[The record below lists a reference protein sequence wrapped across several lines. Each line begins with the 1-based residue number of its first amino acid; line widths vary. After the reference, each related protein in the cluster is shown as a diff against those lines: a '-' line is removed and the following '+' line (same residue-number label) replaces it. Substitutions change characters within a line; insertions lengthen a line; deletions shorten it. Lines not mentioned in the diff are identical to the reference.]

1 MTWVRGAIYYSLDG
15 IAWAWGIFYWCWF
28 WNSNHPVSLKLCGT
42 KKLPYCVSPRRHF
55 LASNSF
61 QPNTPTHP
69 SSNLGWKD
77 RETYCE
83 RVENSTIDEGHAPG
97 TSVICTLWV
106 CFIEKH
112 LVFNSFFFL
121 KETTSYDIDSFFR
134 CEHKQWIVQK
144 LSKFWIELYN
154 FRINIEFFFCNFLGN
169 HNCFRRTL
177 EQSSL

>member
-1 MTWVRGAIYYSLDG
+1 MTLFKTLLFVTTWLRNYKIQAAFEYSISKIIMSYHDLGQGGHLLQSRRYSMSMGYY
-15 IAWAWGIFYWCWF
+15 IFYWCWF

-97 TSVICTLWV
+97 TSVICTLWL
-106 CFIEKH
+106 CFIGKH
-112 LVFNSFFFL
+112 LVLNSFYR
-121 KETTSYDIDSFFR
+121 KRD
-134 CEHKQWIVQK
+134 
-144 LSKFWIELYN
+144 
-154 FRINIEFFFCNFLGN
+154 NFLR
-169 HNCFRRTL
+169 HR
-177 EQSSL
+177 